1 MINGYIRVRTEKDL
15 IANGKMLYLCIR
27 NQTHTTMY
35 FQIIQ
40 PTEAL
45 RQYVYRYVFVR
56 AEGSTDT
63 MQPPEDDPRFVN
75 GKHVQPLLPNYGSL
89 IFMRNAVIEIGDKTC
104 DGLILLGANQTTLGL
119 KTVSGWFEGMMV
131 DFEPGAMHALLG
143 VDMQRLAGQVLSAQ
157 EYADEGLRNYD
168 HIFKETQKAEDI
180 APLLDAFFLGRLPHT
195 EDLNYRRI
203 CDVVSVCDE
212 ARGALT
218 AVQMASAACLGE
230 RQFLRVFR
238 RYVGIP
244 PKQFIRLRRFHRT
257 IQDMQMQAARGG
269 TIDLLGTVLRH
280 GYYDLSHAALEFQ
293 QMGCV
298 SPGQFRMLGIPLTGD
313 FSVFFG

>member
-1 MINGYIRVRTEKDL
+1 
-15 IANGKMLYLCIR
+15 
-27 NQTHTTMY
+27 MY

-45 RQYVYRYVFVR
+45 RRYVYRYVFVR

-63 MQPPEDDPRFVN
+63 MQPPEDDPRFVD

-89 IFMRNAVIEIGDKTC
+89 IFVRNAVIEIGGKTC

-143 VDMQRLAGQVLSAQ
+143 VDMQRFAGQVLTAL
-157 EYADEGLRNYD
+157 EYADEGLKNCDR
-168 HIFKETQKAEDI
+168 IFKNTLRAEDI

-195 EDLNYRRI
+195 EDLNYKRI

-212 ARGALT
+212 ARGAVT
-218 AVQMASAACLGE
+218 AAQMASAACLGE

-244 PKQFIRLRRFHRT
+244 PKQFLRLRRFHRT
-257 IQDMQMQAARGG
+257 IQDMQLQAGQGRV
-269 TIDLLGTVLRH
+269 IDLLATVLRH

-298 SPGQFRMLGIPLTGD
+298 SHGQFRMLGIPLTGD